1 MKELN
6 ILLKELGISKVKLAR
21 YLGVSRQMVYNYLE
35 LDSLN
40 EWPKD
45 KKTKLLLLLGVEE
58 VGEIKN
64 VKPTNDYIL
73 KIEKKLFDS
82 DKDSIVCKG
91 EILGY
96 NVKSLSKRDQKVLFD
111 IVNLLKDELN
121 DSDDDTAYNICKYL
135 YNYLQVIN
143 DVEELKYVLA
153 YFAKSNGFEDTKEFV
168 FEPDNQL
175 IFEGIMYQA
184 ISLFNNGGVS
194 KQKVLEAHKKFEAE
208 VEQRNEEKLSR
219 TQELYTV
226 KIQALKELGYTEI
239 NEKNATEVFEKIA
252 EIQSRKI

>member
-58 VGEIKN
+58 VGERKN
-64 VKPTNDYIL
+64 VNPTNDYIL

-82 DKDSIVCKG
+82 DKDSMVCKG

-121 DSDDDTAYNICKYL
+121 D
-135 YNYLQVIN
+135 
-143 DVEELKYVLA
+143 
-153 YFAKSNGFEDTKEFV
+153 
-168 FEPDNQL
+168 
-175 IFEGIMYQA
+175 
-184 ISLFNNGGVS
+184 
-194 KQKVLEAHKKFEAE
+194 
-208 VEQRNEEKLSR
+208 
-219 TQELYTV
+219 
-226 KIQALKELGYTEI
+226 
-239 NEKNATEVFEKIA
+239 
-252 EIQSRKI
+252 